1 MVEHNEPRLDAV
13 YHALADA
20 TRRRM
25 LRALAAGELSVGQ
38 LAEPHAMSLAAA
50 SKHVKVLEQAGLVT
64 REVQGRTH
72 RCRLAPGPLAEAHD
86 WLRHYEA
93 FWTHHLGLLDGLL
106 RADAARDAGHPA
118 TKGKKP

>member
-25 LRALAAGELSVGQ
+25 LRTLAAGERSVGQ

-50 SKHVKVLEQAGLVT
+50 SKHVKVLEQAGLIT

-72 RCRLAPGPLAEAHD
+72 LCRLAPGPLSEAHD
-86 WLRHYEA
+86 WLRFYEA

-106 RADAARDAGHPA
+106 RKDAARAAGRP
-118 TKGKKP
+118 TRKGKKP